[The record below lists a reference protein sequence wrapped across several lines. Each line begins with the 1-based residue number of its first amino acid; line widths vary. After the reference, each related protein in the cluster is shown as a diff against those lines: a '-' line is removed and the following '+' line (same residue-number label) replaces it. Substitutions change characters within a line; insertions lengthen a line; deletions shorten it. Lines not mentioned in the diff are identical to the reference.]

1 MNKRSHIIIYN
12 ENYGYL
18 LMLKYKFDKGIYHQ
32 LLSGGLEMNESYEEA
47 IIREIKEEINI
58 DVKEDDIIK
67 LHSIPFRNF
76 YYMKMSNK
84 DINNIRIS
92 SEHIGY
98 TFIKKQDLLPQL
110 IKKQAKN
117 EISQVVQFLIDK
129 NLLV

>member
-18 LMLKYKFDKGIYHQ
+18 LMLKYKLNKGIYHQ
-32 LLSGGLEMNESYEEA
+32 LLSGGLENNESYEEA

-58 DVKEDDIIK
+58 EVKADNIRK
-67 LHSIPFRNF
+67 LYSIPFRNF
-76 YYMKMSNK
+76 YYMKMSNE

-98 TFIKKQDLLPQL
+98 TFIKKQDFIPQL
-110 IKKQAKN
+110 IKNQAKN
-117 EISQVVQFLIDK
+117 EISQVVQLLIDK